1 MTVERSAPEHTKS
14 HATELSY
21 PMASPSVG
29 EPTLIVPGVYIVR
42 MPMDLGLDHINIYL
56 LEDFDGWYVVDTG
69 LATPMVKKIWRE
81 IVDKWLVKKPL
92 KGLICTHFHYDHAS
106 LAKWMMVTFDIP
118 LYMSA
123 GEYFLMRTLAD
134 SKKKRVNTHLK
145 PFYRQQGVPESLID
159 NILSLIEMDPLSSLY
174 APNYCRVR
182 EGDVFQIGER
192 EWHVLIGE
200 GHSPEHVCLYNA
212 TDGLLI
218 AGDQLL
224 PEISSSVFVNEIEPQ
239 ADPLRGWLASLT
251 KLNGLPSDTMVLPA
265 HGGVFFGLH
274 QRTNAIYAL
283 HQRRLKQTLDV
294 VQNNGTCHL
303 YEIMRSLFTREM
315 SAMNT
320 MLALGETAAHV
331 NYLQF
336 EQKIE
341 KQFSTDG
348 GVITYRPFYAID
360 SLT

>member
-1 MTVERSAPEHTKS
+1 MTVKRSAPKYIKS
-14 HATELSY
+14 QVSELSY
-21 PMASPSVG
+21 PMASPSDG
-29 EPTLIVPGVYIVR
+29 EPALVAPGVYLVR

-69 LATPMVKKIWRE
+69 LATPTVKNIWRD
-81 IVDKWLVKKPL
+81 IVNEWLDEKPL

-106 LAKWMMVTFDIP
+106 LASWMMKTFDIP

-134 SKKKRVNTHLK
+134 SKAKRVSTYLK
-145 PFYRQQGVPESLID
+145 PFYRQQGVPEDLID
-159 NILSLIEMDPLSSLY
+159 NILSLIESDPLSSIY
-174 APNYCRVR
+174 APSYCRVR
-182 EGDVFQIGER
+182 EGDVFQIGGR
-192 EWHVLIGE
+192 EWQILMGE
-200 GHSPEHVCLYNA
+200 GHSPEHVCLYSE

-251 KLNGLPSDTMVLPA
+251 KLNSLPSDTMVLPA
-265 HGGVFFGLH
+265 HGGVFLGLH
-274 QRTNAIYAL
+274 QRTDAIYTL
-283 HQRRLKQTLDV
+283 HQKRLTQTLDV
-294 VQNNGTCHL
+294 VQTKGACHL
-303 YEIMRSLFTREM
+303 YDIMRNVFTRKM
-315 SAMNT
+315 SAMDT

-331 NYLQF
+331 NYLHF
-336 EQKIE
+336 EKKLE
-341 KQFSTDG
+341 RQFSTDG
-348 GVITYRPFYAID
+348 GVITYRPSFAID